1 MMDFDTVA
9 VSCVLFYTK
18 MFTKIEM
25 CYEKIYQTNEIVRK
39 LEWMIQY
46 IYSTCKSQ
54 RVEPYDN
61 KWISKSILLPQ
72 RDFITGSYT
81 LVENYSVDYKDIFF
95 KYLQNSHQSFDEIYK
110 NYFTYYNEYPNHCGE
125 LIIVKTEY
133 NDIPCYLTNDTNIE
147 KIEPQQSSIK
157 LLTVLYEHPA
167 MPEGIELNLS
177 REWFYVGNRLFSPVF
192 VFRLLKYQSKQF
204 VFDNNYKVS
213 FMDSD
218 FASVELKSNSHIVLT
233 EDSYEIITEDFSIS
247 DLENISYDSIYD
259 KGMKLF
265 IILGCMRSMYF
276 FIGTCLAYS
285 AFWYFTMSKTSNRV
299 EL

>member
-18 MFTKIEM
+18 MITKIEM
-25 CYEKIYQTNEIVRK
+25 YYEKIYQTNETVRK

-46 IYSTCKSQ
+46 IYFTCKLQ
-54 RVEPYDN
+54 RIEPYDN

-72 RDFITGSYT
+72 RDYITGSYT

-133 NDIPCYLTNDTNIE
+133 NDIPCYLTNDSNIE

-157 LLTVLYEHPA
+157 LLTILYEHPA
-167 MPEGIELNLS
+167 MPEGIELKLS

-218 FASVELKSNSHIVLT
+218 FASVELKSNSHILLT
-233 EDSYEIITEDFSIS
+233 EDSYEIIMEDFSIS
-247 DLENISYDSIYD
+247 DLENISYDAIYD

-276 FIGTCLAYS
+276 LIGTCLAYL
-285 AFWYFTMSKTSNRV
+285 AFWYFTMYKTSNRV